1 MGSGVG
7 FVSHA
12 LCGVFITIVT
22 GVVAVR
28 PTIFGGFIA
37 PDVVREV
44 PAAESAGAV
53 GAPCWMVASSVPVYA
68 GITAALEALVFISG
82 VIMLLLRGVLLP
94 LLPRL
99 RCAHCQL
106 MLHFFQRR

>member
-12 LCGVFITIVT
+12 LCSAYATIVP

-28 PTIFGGFIA
+28 TTLFGGFIA

-44 PAAESAGAV
+44 PVAEFSGAV
-53 GAPCWMVASSVPVYA
+53 GAPCW
-68 GITAALEALVFISG
+68 
-82 VIMLLLRGVLLP
+82 
-94 LLPRL
+94 
-99 RCAHCQL
+99 AHW
-106 MLHFFQRR
+106 